1 MKKLFFIAFALML
14 SFTTAFAECRNYPKD
29 QPFAELEP
37 DSGSGDEG
45 GSGGG
50 GNGPVYNMFV
60 SKCGKIY
67 TYISSR
73 DLTSKEYDYLQGW
86 YDAQCDKQQW
96 QTA

>member
-45 GSGGG
+45 GKGGG
-50 GNGPVYNMFV
+50 SYYQYRFV
-60 SKCGKIY
+60 SYCGLCY
-67 TYISSR
+67 V
-73 DLTSKEYDYLQGW
+73 LTIDHKLSESENAYWQGYYDGLCPKNLFYL
-86 YDAQCDKQQW
+86 
-96 QTA
+96 